1 MKKLQNISVKLHENT
16 FKRFFVF
23 SILVFCIIIP
33 IVSVNLFKS
42 FNYVKSSFVYGEV
55 TEVLS
60 SNLESDP
67 YVPGRK
73 LGKQEF
79 IVKILNGI
87 YKNNL
92 FTVSNTLSK
101 GHNIEVVQG
110 KHYIFSIRTDSNSG
124 IIVWLYSYNR
134 LPVLLVLLILFIIL
148 VILIGRRKGFN
159 SLIALYFTGVLLL
172 FILVPLILKGYN
184 PIVFSILILS
194 IITCISFILIS
205 GLTKKTLISIIG
217 TLGGI
222 IAAGIISYVS
232 SKIAFL
238 SGINME
244 KGEQILYIAED
255 YGIRVNGFLFIAIL
269 ISSLGAVMDV
279 AMGITSSMDEI
290 MRHHPLI
297 SKKELFNSGMAIG
310 RDLIGTMINTLI
322 LAFTGGSFTLI
333 LMIAGLNMD
342 FLQLINIP
350 IISIEIIQGI
360 AGSIG
365 IILTVPLT
373 NIVFIIINKEKI
385 KDEKQII

>member
-1 MKKLQNISVKLHENT
+1 MRKLQNVSENLHNIT
-16 FKRFFVF
+16 FRHLF
-23 SILVFCIIIP
+23 ILIILIFCILTP
-33 IVSVNLFKS
+33 ITSIKLFKS
-42 FNYVKSSFVYGEV
+42 YNYVKSSFVYGEV
-55 TEVLS
+55 TDILS
-60 SNLESDP
+60 SNLDLDP

-79 IVKILNGI
+79 TVKILNGI
-87 YKNNL
+87 YKNNIY
-92 FTVSNTLSK
+92 TVSNTLSK
-101 GHNIEVVQG
+101 GHNIEAVQG
-110 KHYIFSIRTDSNSG
+110 KRFIFSIRNDNNSN
-124 IIVWLYSYNR
+124 IVVWLYSYNR
-134 LPVLLVLLILFIIL
+134 LPILFALLILFVTLVLLIGKF
-148 VILIGRRKGFN
+148 KGFN
-159 SLIALYFTGVLLL
+159 SLLALYFTGVLLL
-172 FILVPLILKGYN
+172 FILVPLILKGFN
-184 PIVFSILILS
+184 PIVLSIIILS

-205 GLTKKTLISIIG
+205 GISKKTLISIIG

-222 IAAGIISYVS
+222 IAAGIISYIS

-238 SGINME
+238 SGINMD

-279 AMGITSSMDEI
+279 AMGITSSIDEI
-290 MRHHPLI
+290 LRHHPLI

-333 LMIAGLNMD
+333 LMIAVLNMD